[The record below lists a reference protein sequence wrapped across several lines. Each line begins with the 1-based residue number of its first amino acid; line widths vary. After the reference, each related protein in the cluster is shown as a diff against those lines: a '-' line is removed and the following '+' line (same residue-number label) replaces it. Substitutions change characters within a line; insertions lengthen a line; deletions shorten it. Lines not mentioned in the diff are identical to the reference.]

1 MRLRKHLPFMILMV
15 VVALVI
21 GVYLGFTSLSDRMA
35 PPTVRDLK
43 VPPANIITDDGAS
56 QSSTRTEK
64 GKTVSTQDIKET
76 NVPEVNPKA
85 GEIMVWGEV
94 KAVDIDKRVLT
105 IDQQM
110 DDNSVKISPNVAVNK
125 EAIIRTKEKV
135 ISLAQVKLGDSVGI
149 IVTKN
154 GQARAV
160 LVNY

>member
-21 GVYLGFTSLSDRMA
+21 GGYLGFTSLSDRTA
-35 PPTVRDLK
+35 PRTVPDLK
-43 VPPANIITDDGAS
+43 VPPANIIADDSAS
-56 QSSTRTEK
+56 QSSAKTEK
-64 GKTVSTQDIKET
+64 GKTVPTQAIKET

-85 GEIMVWGEV
+85 GEIIVWGEI
-94 KAVDIDKRVLT
+94 KAVDVDKRVLT

-110 DDNSVKISPNVAVNK
+110 DDNSVKISPNVPVNK

-135 ISLAQVKLGDSVGI
+135 ISLAQVKSGDSVGI
-149 IVTKN
+149 IVTKD